1 MQTKK
6 HKPHFLTVPREVYEM
21 QIADIVADPTMTDLQ
36 KSQSLNRVWKDA
48 QRQFGFYSPVF
59 KQIAEMIEREQK
71 SRLQGV
77 RSA

>member
-1 MQTKK
+1 MQKK
-6 HKPHFLTVPREVYEM
+6 HKPRFLTVPKEIYEM
-21 QIADIVADPTMTDLQ
+21 QIRDITADDSLTDLQ
-36 KSQSLNRVWKDA
+36 RSQAYNNVWRDA